1 MEPRKTGHGSSFFLL
16 IRTLTAPL
24 LVTLRGINDDPWKE
38 SYVNRS
44 HLVSYSLL
52 RIPRVFAT
60 PLTVSSGSE
69 RGAKPRGEETRG
81 VE

>member
-38 SYVNRS
+38 
-44 HLVSYSLL
+44 LKSL
-52 RIPRVFAT
+52 P
-60 PLTVSSGSE
+60 S
-69 RGAKPRGEETRG
+69 
-81 VE
+81 